1 MNPMYDEPALIPR
14 YEAYHES
21 KIAYHEDALD
31 RYGNWLAGS
40 VRLFNPQADHIGV
53 LRDILEEMR
62 RVLAIVNQ
70 ITHTGS
76 DETRYGIDM
85 TDLPSVPIPDGMD
98 TAAEPI
104 WAMDA
109 QGNVLVGDVANQ
121 IVQITSI
128 ILYGRYVG
136 LGATIQYDPDAPIRV
151 ADLPEPIKSWY
162 HNDRNRGRDLGEDTD
177 GFVYDPHEPD
187 DMRLTW
193 EEVVHSY
200 GWEVWGID

>member
-1 MNPMYDEPALIPR
+1 MHDEPMLIPR
-14 YEAYHES
+14 YEAYYETE
-21 KIAYHEDALD
+21 IAYHEDALD

-40 VRLFNPQADHIGV
+40 IRLFDPQSDHIGV

-62 RVLAIVNQ
+62 RVLAVVNQ
-70 ITHTGS
+70 ITHAGS

-85 TDLPSVPIPDGMD
+85 TDLPSVPIPDGI
-98 TAAEPI
+98 TTEYPI

-109 QGNVLVGDVANQ
+109 HGNVLVGDVANQ